1 MPELE
6 RDLRALGEAL
16 AFPSTPDLADGIGR
30 RLPVRSS
37 PPWRRRAV
45 LLAAVV
51 TAALLATLAIPQAR
65 SALVR
70 IFGIGAVRI
79 EYVDR
84 LPGVEPNEPLALG
97 LTISSEDAPF
107 RPLQSELLGPP
118 DGLYAKGD
126 VVTLLYG
133 STDEVRVLVT
143 QIGRQALEPE
153 TVKKIVQATT
163 NTTVVEVEG
172 SPAPALWIEG
182 DAHVLDLPGSPARLA
197 RNTLIWTRDGLTLR
211 VEGATSL
218 EQAIRIAESFR

>member
-65 SALVR
+65 SALAR

-107 RPLQSELLGPP
+107 RPLQSELLG
-118 DGLYAKGD
+118 
-126 VVTLLYG
+126 
-133 STDEVRVLVT
+133 R
-143 QIGRQALEPE
+143 
-153 TVKKIVQATT
+153 
-163 NTTVVEVEG
+163 
-172 SPAPALWIEG
+172 
-182 DAHVLDLPGSPARLA
+182 
-197 RNTLIWTRDGLTLR
+197 
-211 VEGATSL
+211 
-218 EQAIRIAESFR
+218 